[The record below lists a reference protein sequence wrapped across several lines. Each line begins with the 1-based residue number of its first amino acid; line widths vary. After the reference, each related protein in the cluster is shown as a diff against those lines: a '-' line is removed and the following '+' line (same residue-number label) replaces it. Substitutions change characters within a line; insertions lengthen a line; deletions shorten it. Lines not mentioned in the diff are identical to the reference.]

1 LAKLLPGTQEYGF
14 QKTAYHY
21 PALVLKTKKALF
33 QRPIVIN
40 GVGANFGDQKFA

>member
-1 LAKLLPGTQEYGF
+1 MEYSF
-14 QKTAYHY
+14 PKATCA
-21 PALVLKTKKALF
+21 PDLKTKKALF